1 MANTLL
7 LPPRITDDSVKLWRA
22 TIAAHWD
29 TIRLDRWIAPEG
41 LDPAEIVVYGGYFI
55 ALAQDLGISLL
66 VPPNGWLAS
75 LPLNIT
81 KRKVQFMP
89 LAEARNLPDRAFYK
103 PADDK
108 CFLAKAYSSGAE
120 LPPKGELPDD
130 VPVLISEIV
139 EWEIEFRCFI
149 LDGKV
154 VTLSPYL
161 RNHQRLEADDG
172 SFPASDAEFQQAETF
187 ANHVVSL
194 QAPSLPPGV
203 VIDIGIIKDKG
214 WAVIEANQAWGAG
227 IYGCDPA
234 AVLPVL
240 RRVCLPTKSI
250 SDADRRWSAM

>member
-1 MANTLL
+1 MPTLL
-7 LPPRITDDSVKLWRA
+7 LPPRITEDSVKLWRA

-29 TIRLDRWIAPEG
+29 TLRLDHWIAPAG
-41 LDPAEIVVYGGYFI
+41 LDPAEIVIYGGYFI

-66 VPPNGWLAS
+66 VPPNDWLAS
-75 LPLNIT
+75 LSHDLT
-81 KRKVQFMP
+81 KRNVRFMP
-89 LAEARNLPDRAFYK
+89 LPDARKLPDRAFYK

-108 CFLAKAYSSGAE
+108 CFLAKVYSSGAE

-154 VTLSPYL
+154 VALSPYL
-161 RNHQRLEADDG
+161 RNHQRLEIDDG
-172 SFPASDAEFQQAETF
+172 SFPASDAELEQAEVF
-187 ANHVVSL
+187 ASHVAST
-194 QAPSLPPGV
+194 QAASPPGV
-203 VIDIGIIKDKG
+203 VIDVGIIKGKG
-214 WAVIEANQAWGAG
+214 WAVIEANQAWGSG

-240 RRVCLPTKSI
+240 RRVCIPTKSL
-250 SDADRRWSAM
+250 SDADRHWSAI